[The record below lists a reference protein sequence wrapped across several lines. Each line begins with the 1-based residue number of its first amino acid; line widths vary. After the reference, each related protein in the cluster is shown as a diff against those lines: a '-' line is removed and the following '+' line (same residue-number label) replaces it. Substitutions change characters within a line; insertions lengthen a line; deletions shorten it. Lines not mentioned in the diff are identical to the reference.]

1 MILET
6 ILNLIWLA
14 VTLMALWLWRFR
26 WTGARRAP
34 GHNVRLEAVAMICI
48 LALLFPVISLT
59 DDLHPEVIPVD
70 ATSSKRAL
78 CLAAAQHAHGSSRA
92 RISSSHP
99 FVFAVF
105 RDPLAQAEL
114 GFAGYISHS
123 PLLDPLPNRS
133 VPSERAPPSLA

>member
-1 MILET
+1 MTIEA
-6 ILNLIWLA
+6 ILNLVWLG
-14 VTLMALWLWRFR
+14 VTLAALWLWRFR
-26 WTGARRAP
+26 WKGARRSP

-78 CLAAAQHAHGSSRA
+78 CLLAAQHAHGSHA
-92 RISSSHP
+92 GASSNQQ

-105 RDPLAQAEL
+105 RDSHVQLEL
-114 GFAGYISHS
+114 GFAGYVRHS
-123 PLLDPLPNRS
+123 PALNPLSRRS
-133 VPSERAPPSLA
+133 VTSERAPPSLA